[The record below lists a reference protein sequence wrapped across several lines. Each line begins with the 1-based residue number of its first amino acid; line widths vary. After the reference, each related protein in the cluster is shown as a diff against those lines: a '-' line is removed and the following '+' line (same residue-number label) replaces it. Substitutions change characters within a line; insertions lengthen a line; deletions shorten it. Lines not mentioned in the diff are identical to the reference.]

1 MSDDLVKR
9 LRTEP
14 NWMREDYPQS
24 EAADRIE
31 AQAAEITLLRARIAE
46 LEAALQKRCEEAE
59 RTAIQAAECHARET
73 RRADALQKRVA
84 KLEEALATARREGME
99 EAARIAENEPELS
112 GPMPAEFEK
121 YSRETLARASCIATK
136 REIAA
141 TIRAALEGG
150 KKDG

>member
-1 MSDDLVKR
+1 MTNQTNVERYKLEIVNNHGDR
-9 LRTEP
+9 YIRCEP
-14 NWMREDYPQS
+14 APDGSWVMFRDV
-24 EAADRIE
+24 
-31 AQAAEITLLRARIAE
+31 
-46 LEAALQKRCEEAE
+46 AALQKRCEEAE